1 MLMQCVSM
9 SNEKDLNEMFPTP
22 KSMYYII
29 LVQINDQCIT
39 VLRAHPLQ
47 GFPVRRPPG
56 LLTKISNGLSTL
68 SVHLCTLFLKYD
80 MAS

>member
-29 LVQINDQCIT
+29 LLQINDKTNTRSMHYCFKGSPTTRISC
-39 VLRAHPLQ
+39 LEAS
-47 GFPVRRPPG
+47 GPPN
-56 LLTKISNGLSTL
+56 KN
-68 SVHLCTLFLKYD
+68 
-80 MAS
+80 